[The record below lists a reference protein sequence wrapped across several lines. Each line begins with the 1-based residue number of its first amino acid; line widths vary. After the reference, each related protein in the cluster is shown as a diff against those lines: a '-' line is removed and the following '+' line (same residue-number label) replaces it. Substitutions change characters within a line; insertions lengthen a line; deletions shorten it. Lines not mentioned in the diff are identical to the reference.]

1 MTAAAES
8 TSAPVEVSPGRM
20 RLVVAASA
28 AGTVFEWY
36 DFFVYGTIALIMK
49 DNFFSGLPDAQA
61 LIFSLLAFSIALVVR
76 PIGALVFGKVGDSL
90 GRKGAFLVTI
100 SLMGLATFA
109 IGCLPTQSQV
119 SAGMFWLPA
128 VLLISLRVLQGF
140 ALGGEYGG
148 AAIYVAEHAHPKR
161 RGAATS
167 WIQCSAAIGLIGALG
182 VVLAAQNYMSADAF
196 RAWGW
201 RIPYWVSIGLL
212 AISLYIRLKLEE
224 SPAFRK
230 LKDAGEHSKR
240 PFADTFLDWRTVR
253 IMALAL
259 FGLMMA
265 QGVSW
270 YCTHFYAPLFMKQTL
285 GVTAKTVDYLTLV
298 VVIISAPLY
307 IFFAWLSDK
316 VGRKPIMLG
325 GMLLFTVATFPAFHT
340 FTRATAPTLEAAS
353 FAAPAVVVADP
364 RDCSVQFDLTGGAN
378 AFATSCD
385 IAKSALT
392 SAGVNY
398 TFEAAEP
405 GAQARVR
412 IGYHGSLQA
421 PSAVGQNLAGINAVR
436 KDFGARL
443 RAALTEAGY
452 PAPTHQINFWLAL
465 GVMTVLIVA
474 ATMLYGPQAAA
485 LVELFPTRIRYTA
498 LSFPYNVGTGW
509 FGGLLPPAVFAI
521 ATARGDIYAGL
532 WYPVIV
538 TGAAAILFLFLWP
551 ETKDRDIHAA
561 DAPARPHGAVNE
573 ALPNP

>member
-1 MTAAAES
+1 MIATAEPS
-8 TSAPVEVSPGRM
+8 SAPPEVSPGRM
-20 RLVVAASA
+20 RLVIAASA

-61 LIFSLLAFSIALVVR
+61 LIFSLLAFSIALIVR

-100 SLMGLATFA
+100 SMMGLATFA

-119 SAGMFWLPA
+119 GSALPWLPA
-128 VLLISLRVLQGF
+128 VLLVSLRVLQGF

-148 AAIYVAEHAHPKR
+148 AAIYVAEHAHPKK
-161 RGAATS
+161 RGAATG
-167 WIQCSAAIGLIGALG
+167 WIQCSAALGLIGALL
-182 VVLAAQNYMSADAF
+182 VVLGTQATMTTDAF
-196 RAWGW
+196 HKWGW
-201 RIPYWVSIGLL
+201 RIPYLVSVGLL

-230 LKDAGEHSKR
+230 LKEAGEHSKK

-270 YCTHFYAPLFMKQTL
+270 YNTHFYAPLFLKATL
-285 GVTAKTVDYLTLV
+285 GVDAKTVDHLTLAV
-298 VVIISAPLY
+298 VVVSAPLY
-307 IFFAWLSDK
+307 VFFAWLSDK

-325 GMLLFTVATFPAFHT
+325 GMLLFSVATFFAFHT
-340 FTRATAPTLEAAS
+340 FTRATIPGLEAAQQ
-353 FAAPAVVVADP
+353 AAPAVVVADP
-364 RDCSVQFDLTGGAN
+364 RDCSLQFDLTGGAN

-392 SAGVNY
+392 SAGINY
-398 TFEAAEP
+398 TFEQAEP
-405 GAQARVR
+405 GAEARIR
-412 IGYHGSLQA
+412 LGYHGSVTA
-421 PSAVGQNLAGINAVR
+421 PSAKGQGLAAINAVR
-436 KDFGARL
+436 KQFSTQL

-452 PAPTHQINFWLAL
+452 PAPSHTINFWMAFWIW
-465 GVMTVLIVA
+465 MVLIVA

-521 ATARGDIYAGL
+521 ATSVGNIYAGL
-532 WYPVIV
+532 WFPVII
-538 TGAAAILFLFLWP
+538 TSIAAFVCLFFWP
-551 ETKDRDIHAA
+551 ETKDRDIHADEVVYA
-561 DAPARPHGAVNE
+561 KTG
-573 ALPNP
+573 